1 MKRYLIAT
9 IVAFSTYSIALAD
22 NIGDV
27 LKQVASNNLTLQ
39 ALAHDN
45 QADVLDIKASNSI
58 GGPSVEYSPFFTKGY
73 SGVAE
78 SELVV
83 SQEIDFPTK
92 YAARNKQAKMQN
104 IVGEQL
110 LIKQRR
116 DILLQAQLLCIDL
129 IRLNQTLSMLHE
141 RLANSETLLQMYQK
155 RMDAGDA
162 NALELNKVKLDCME
176 VRTLVNEAQ
185 GERTSLLQQLR
196 QLNGGKPIDVI
207 DTVLPEYPQITN
219 FESYRALAL
228 ASDADVAVAQTAL
241 RSADMNL
248 KLQKN
253 EWLPNISFGYR
264 RNTEHGEGIN
274 GFLVG
279 VSFPLYSN
287 SNNVKAA
294 RQRRESAELQVM
306 QAQNEA
312 EATLRTNYEQLQ
324 GLQQVIDHSD
334 VKLLQESLTLFAKA
348 LQQGEI
354 TALVYYVEIN
364 SIYEKLQR
372 HIDLHCQSVKLL
384 AELHKAEL
392 LLVPV
397 ES

>member
-241 RSADMNL
+241 RAADMNL

-264 RNTEHGEGIN
+264 RNTEQGEGIN

-354 TALVYYVEIN
+354 TALVYYFEIN

-392 LLVPV
+392 
-397 ES
+397 

>member
-9 IVAFSTYSIALAD
+9 IVALSTYSIALAD
-22 NIGDV
+22 TVGDV
-27 LKQVASNNLTLQ
+27 LKQVATNNLTLQ
-39 ALAHDN
+39 ALVHDN

-92 YAARNKQAKMQN
+92 YAARNKQAQMQQT
-104 IVGEQL
+104 VGDKL
-110 LIKQRR
+110 LAKQRR

-129 IRLNQTLSMLHE
+129 IRLNQTLSMLRE
-141 RLANSETLLQMYQK
+141 RLTNSETLLQMYQK
-155 RMDAGDA
+155 RMEAGDA

-196 QLNGGKPIDVI
+196 QLNGGKPIDVT
-207 DTVLPEYPQITN
+207 DTVLPDYPQITN
-219 FESYRALAL
+219 FESYRTLAL
-228 ASDADVAVAQTAL
+228 ASDVNVAVAQTSL
-241 RSADMNL
+241 RAADMNL

-264 RNTEHGEGIN
+264 RNTEQGEGIN

-287 SNNVKAA
+287 SSNVKAA
-294 RQRRESAELQVM
+294 RQRRESAELQVV

-312 EATLRTNYEQLQ
+312 EASLRTKYEQLQ

-392 LLVPV
+392 
-397 ES
+397 

>member
-9 IVAFSTYSIALAD
+9 IVAFSTYSIAFAD

-58 GGPSVEYSPFFTKGY
+58 CGPSVEYSPFFTKGY

-110 LIKQRR
+110 LIKQRS

-241 RSADMNL
+241 RAADMNL

-264 RNTEHGEGIN
+264 RNTEQGEGIN

-312 EATLRTNYEQLQ
+312 EASMRTNYEQLQ

-348 LQQGEI
+348 LQHGEI

-392 LLVPV
+392 
-397 ES
+397 

>member
-241 RSADMNL
+241 RAADMNL

-264 RNTEHGEGIN
+264 RNTEQGEGIN

-312 EATLRTNYEQLQ
+312 EASMRTNSEQLQ

-392 LLVPV
+392 
-397 ES
+397 

>member
-22 NIGDV
+22 TVGDV
-27 LKQVASNNLTLQ
+27 LKQVASNNLTLK

-241 RSADMNL
+241 RAADMNL

-287 SNNVKAA
+287 SSNVKAA

-348 LQQGEI
+348 LQHGEI

-392 LLVPV
+392 
-397 ES
+397 

>member
-116 DILLQAQLLCIDL
+116 DILLQAQILCIDL

-207 DTVLPEYPQITN
+207 DTVMPEYPQITN

-241 RSADMNL
+241 RAADMNL

-264 RNTEHGEGIN
+264 RNTEQGEGIN
-274 GFLVG
+274 GFLIG

-312 EATLRTNYEQLQ
+312 EASMRTNYEQLQ

-348 LQQGEI
+348 LQHGEI

-392 LLVPV
+392 
-397 ES
+397 

>member
-39 ALAHDN
+39 ALVHDN

-196 QLNGGKPIDVI
+196 QLNGGKPIDVT
-207 DTVLPEYPQITN
+207 DTVLPKYPQITN

-241 RSADMNL
+241 RAADMNL

-264 RNTEHGEGIN
+264 RNTEQGEGIN

-294 RQRRESAELQVM
+294 RQRRESAEWQVM

-312 EATLRTNYEQLQ
+312 EASMRTNYEQLQ

-348 LQQGEI
+348 LQHGEI

-364 SIYEKLQR
+364 SIYEKLQQ

-392 LLVPV
+392 
-397 ES
+397 

>member
-9 IVAFSTYSIALAD
+9 IVAFSTYSIAFAD

-241 RSADMNL
+241 RAADMNL

-264 RNTEHGEGIN
+264 RNTEQGEGIN

-294 RQRRESAELQVM
+294 RQRRVSAELQVM

-312 EATLRTNYEQLQ
+312 EASMRTNYEQLQ

-348 LQQGEI
+348 LQHGEI

-392 LLVPV
+392 
-397 ES
+397 

>member
-22 NIGDV
+22 TVGDV
-27 LKQVASNNLTLQ
+27 LKQVAANNLTLQ
-39 ALAHDN
+39 ALVHDN

-141 RLANSETLLQMYQK
+141 RLVNSETLLQMYQK

-241 RSADMNL
+241 RAADMNL

-264 RNTEHGEGIN
+264 RNTEQGEGIN

-312 EATLRTNYEQLQ
+312 EASMRTNYEQLQ

-348 LQQGEI
+348 LQHGEI

-392 LLVPV
+392 
-397 ES
+397 

>member
-27 LKQVASNNLTLQ
+27 LKQVAANNLTIQ
-39 ALAHDN
+39 ALVHDN

-104 IVGEQL
+104 ILGEQL

-241 RSADMNL
+241 RAADMNL

-264 RNTEHGEGIN
+264 RNTEQGEGIN

-294 RQRRESAELQVM
+294 RQRRESAELQVV

-312 EATLRTNYEQLQ
+312 EASMRTNYEQLQ

-348 LQQGEI
+348 LQHGEI

-392 LLVPV
+392 
-397 ES
+397 

>member
-9 IVAFSTYSIALAD
+9 IVALSTYSIALAD
-22 NIGDV
+22 TVDDV
-27 LKQVASNNLTLQ
+27 LKQVAANNLTLQ
-39 ALAHDN
+39 ALVHDN

-92 YAARNKQAKMQN
+92 YAARNKQAQMQQT
-104 IVGEQL
+104 VGDKL
-110 LIKQRR
+110 LAKQRR

-129 IRLNQTLSMLHE
+129 IRLNQTLSMLRE

-155 RMDAGDA
+155 RMEAGDA

-196 QLNGGKPIDVI
+196 QLNGGKPIDVT
-207 DTVLPEYPQITN
+207 DTVLPDYPQITN

-228 ASDADVAVAQTAL
+228 ASDADVAVAQTSL
-241 RSADMNL
+241 RAADMNL

-294 RQRRESAELQVM
+294 RQRRESAELQVVH
-306 QAQNEA
+306 AQNEA
-312 EATLRTNYEQLQ
+312 EASLRTNYEQLQ

-392 LLVPV
+392 
-397 ES
+397 

>member
-196 QLNGGKPIDVI
+196 QLNGGKPIYVI

-241 RSADMNL
+241 RAADMNL

-264 RNTEHGEGIN
+264 RNTEQGEGIN

-312 EATLRTNYEQLQ
+312 EASMRTNYEQLQ

-392 LLVPV
+392 
-397 ES
+397 

>member
-22 NIGDV
+22 TVGDV
-27 LKQVASNNLTLQ
+27 LKQVAANNLTLQ
-39 ALAHDN
+39 ALVHDN

-241 RSADMNL
+241 RAADMNL

-287 SNNVKAA
+287 SSNVKAA
-294 RQRRESAELQVM
+294 RQRRESAELQVV

-392 LLVPV
+392 
-397 ES
+397 

>member
-9 IVAFSTYSIALAD
+9 IVALSTYSIALAD
-22 NIGDV
+22 TVGDV
-27 LKQVASNNLTLQ
+27 LKHVAANNLTLQ
-39 ALAHDN
+39 ALVHDN

-92 YAARNKQAKMQN
+92 YAARNKQAQMQQT
-104 IVGEQL
+104 VGDKL
-110 LIKQRR
+110 LAKQRR

-129 IRLNQTLSMLHE
+129 IRLNQTLSMLRE

-155 RMDAGDA
+155 RMEAGDT

-196 QLNGGKPIDVI
+196 QLNGGKPIDVT
-207 DTVLPEYPQITN
+207 DTVLPDYPQITN
-219 FESYRALAL
+219 FEEYRALAL
-228 ASDADVAVAQTAL
+228 ASDADVAVAQTSL
-241 RSADMNL
+241 RAADMNL

-287 SNNVKAA
+287 SSNVKAA
-294 RQRRESAELQVM
+294 RQRRESAELQVV

-312 EATLRTNYEQLQ
+312 EASLRTNYEQLQ

-384 AELHKAEL
+384 AELHKEEL
-392 LLVPV
+392 
-397 ES
+397 

>member
-9 IVAFSTYSIALAD
+9 IVAFSTYSIAFAD

-39 ALAHDN
+39 ALVHDN

-116 DILLQAQLLCIDL
+116 DILLQTQLLCIDL

-196 QLNGGKPIDVI
+196 LLNGGKPIDVI

-241 RSADMNL
+241 RAADMNL

-264 RNTEHGEGIN
+264 RNTEQGEGIN

-312 EATLRTNYEQLQ
+312 EASMRTNYEQLQ

-348 LQQGEI
+348 LQHGEI

-392 LLVPV
+392 
-397 ES
+397 

>member
-22 NIGDV
+22 TVGDV
-27 LKQVASNNLTLQ
+27 LKQVAANNLTLQ
-39 ALAHDN
+39 ALVHDN

-141 RLANSETLLQMYQK
+141 RLVNSETLLQMYQK

-241 RSADMNL
+241 RAADMNL

-287 SNNVKAA
+287 SSNVKAA
-294 RQRRESAELQVM
+294 RQRRESAELQVV

-312 EATLRTNYEQLQ
+312 EASLRTNYEQLQ

-392 LLVPV
+392 
-397 ES
+397 

>member
-116 DILLQAQLLCIDL
+116 DILLQAQILCIDL

-162 NALELNKVKLDCME
+162 NTLEFNKVKLDCME

-207 DTVLPEYPQITN
+207 DTVMPEYPQITN

-241 RSADMNL
+241 RAADMNL

-264 RNTEHGEGIN
+264 RNTEQGEGIN
-274 GFLVG
+274 GFLIG

-312 EATLRTNYEQLQ
+312 EASMRTNYEQLQ
-324 GLQQVIDHSD
+324 GLQQIIDHSD

-348 LQQGEI
+348 LQHGEI

-392 LLVPV
+392 
-397 ES
+397 

>member
-39 ALAHDN
+39 ALVHDN

-241 RSADMNL
+241 RAADMNL

-264 RNTEHGEGIN
+264 RNTEQGEGIN

-364 SIYEKLQR
+364 SIYEKLQQ

-392 LLVPV
+392 
-397 ES
+397 

>member
-9 IVAFSTYSIALAD
+9 IVALSTYSIALAD
-22 NIGDV
+22 TVGDV
-27 LKQVASNNLTLQ
+27 LKQVAANNLTLQ
-39 ALAHDN
+39 ALVHDN

-92 YAARNKQAKMQN
+92 YAARNKQAQMQQT
-104 IVGEQL
+104 VGDKL
-110 LIKQRR
+110 LAKQRR

-129 IRLNQTLSMLHE
+129 IRLNQTLSMLRE

-155 RMDAGDA
+155 RMEAGDA

-196 QLNGGKPIDVI
+196 QLNGGKPIDVT
-207 DTVLPEYPQITN
+207 DTVLPDYPQITN
-219 FESYRALAL
+219 FEEYRALAL

-241 RSADMNL
+241 RAADMNL

-264 RNTEHGEGIN
+264 RNTEQGEGIN

-287 SNNVKAA
+287 SSNVKAA
-294 RQRRESAELQVM
+294 RQRRESAELQVV

-312 EATLRTNYEQLQ
+312 EASLRTNYEQLQ

-384 AELHKAEL
+384 AELHKEEL
-392 LLVPV
+392 
-397 ES
+397 

>member
-196 QLNGGKPIDVI
+196 LLNGGKPIDVI

-241 RSADMNL
+241 RAADMNL

-312 EATLRTNYEQLQ
+312 EASMRTNYEQLQ

-348 LQQGEI
+348 LQHGEI

-364 SIYEKLQR
+364 SIYEKLQQ

-392 LLVPV
+392 
-397 ES
+397 

>member
-241 RSADMNL
+241 RAADMNL

-294 RQRRESAELQVM
+294 RQRRESAELQVV

-312 EATLRTNYEQLQ
+312 EASLRTNYEQLQ

-392 LLVPV
+392 
-397 ES
+397 

>member
-39 ALAHDN
+39 ALTHDN

-241 RSADMNL
+241 RAADMNL

-264 RNTEHGEGIN
+264 RNTEQGEGIN

-384 AELHKAEL
+384 AELHKTEL
-392 LLVPV
+392 
-397 ES
+397 

>member
-39 ALAHDN
+39 ALVHDN

-241 RSADMNL
+241 RAADMNL

-264 RNTEHGEGIN
+264 RNTEQGEGIN

-312 EATLRTNYEQLQ
+312 EASMRTNYEQLQ

-392 LLVPV
+392 
-397 ES
+397 

>member
-9 IVAFSTYSIALAD
+9 IVALSTYSVALAD
-22 NIGDV
+22 TVDDV
-27 LKQVASNNLTLQ
+27 LKQVAANNLTLQ
-39 ALAHDN
+39 ALVHDN

-92 YAARNKQAKMQN
+92 YAARNKQAQMQQT
-104 IVGEQL
+104 VGDKL
-110 LIKQRR
+110 LAKQRR

-129 IRLNQTLSMLHE
+129 IRLNQTLSMLRE

-155 RMDAGDA
+155 RMEAGDA

-196 QLNGGKPIDVI
+196 QLNGGKSIDVT
-207 DTVLPEYPQITN
+207 DTVLPDYPQITN

-228 ASDADVAVAQTAL
+228 ASDADVAVAQTSL
-241 RSADMNL
+241 RAADMNL

-264 RNTEHGEGIN
+264 RNTEQGEGIN

-287 SNNVKAA
+287 SSNVKAA
-294 RQRRESAELQVM
+294 RQRRESAELQVV

-312 EATLRTNYEQLQ
+312 EASLRTNYEQLQ

-392 LLVPV
+392 
-397 ES
+397 

>member
-9 IVAFSTYSIALAD
+9 IVAFSTYSIAFAD

-27 LKQVASNNLTLQ
+27 LKQVAANNLTLQ

-92 YAARNKQAKMQN
+92 YAARNKQAKMQHT
-104 IVGEQL
+104 VGEQL
-110 LIKQRR
+110 LAKQRR

-185 GERTSLLQQLR
+185 GERTSLLQQLK
-196 QLNGGKPIDVI
+196 QLNGGKPIDVT

-241 RSADMNL
+241 RAADMNL

-294 RQRRESAELQVM
+294 RQRRESAELQVL

-312 EATLRTNYEQLQ
+312 EASMRTNYEQLQ

-334 VKLLQESLTLFAKA
+334 VKLLQESLDLFAKA

-392 LLVPV
+392 
-397 ES
+397 

>member
-9 IVAFSTYSIALAD
+9 IVALSTYSVALAD
-22 NIGDV
+22 TVDDV
-27 LKQVASNNLTLQ
+27 LKQVAANNLTLQ
-39 ALAHDN
+39 ALVHDN

-92 YAARNKQAKMQN
+92 YAARNKQAQMQQT
-104 IVGEQL
+104 VGDKL
-110 LIKQRR
+110 LAKQRR

-129 IRLNQTLSMLHE
+129 IRLNQTLSMLRE

-155 RMDAGDA
+155 RMEAGDA

-196 QLNGGKPIDVI
+196 QLNGGKPIDVT
-207 DTVLPEYPQITN
+207 DTVLPDYPQITN
-219 FESYRALAL
+219 FEEYRALAL
-228 ASDADVAVAQTAL
+228 ASDADVAVAQTSL
-241 RSADMNL
+241 RAADMNL

-287 SNNVKAA
+287 SNNAKAA

-392 LLVPV
+392 
-397 ES
+397 

>member
-22 NIGDV
+22 TVGDV

-207 DTVLPEYPQITN
+207 DIVLPEYPQITN

-241 RSADMNL
+241 RAADMNL

-264 RNTEHGEGIN
+264 RNTEQGEGIN

-312 EATLRTNYEQLQ
+312 EASMRTNYEQLQ

-348 LQQGEI
+348 LQHGEI

-392 LLVPV
+392 
-397 ES
+397 

>member
-196 QLNGGKPIDVI
+196 LLNGGKPIDVI

-312 EATLRTNYEQLQ
+312 EASMRTNYEQLQ

-348 LQQGEI
+348 LQHGEI

-392 LLVPV
+392 
-397 ES
+397 

>member
-39 ALAHDN
+39 ALVHDN

-185 GERTSLLQQLR
+185 GERTSLLQQLK
-196 QLNGGKPIDVI
+196 QLNGGKSIDVT

-241 RSADMNL
+241 RAADMNL

-392 LLVPV
+392 
-397 ES
+397 

>member
-27 LKQVASNNLTLQ
+27 LKQVASNNLTLK

-241 RSADMNL
+241 RAADMNL

-392 LLVPV
+392 
-397 ES
+397 

>member
-141 RLANSETLLQMYQK
+141 RLVNSETLLQMYQK

-241 RSADMNL
+241 RAADMNL

-264 RNTEHGEGIN
+264 RNTEQGEGIN

-392 LLVPV
+392 
-397 ES
+397 

>member
-241 RSADMNL
+241 RAADMNL

-312 EATLRTNYEQLQ
+312 EVTLRTNYEQLQ

-392 LLVPV
+392 
-397 ES
+397 

>member
-196 QLNGGKPIDVI
+196 QLNGGKPIDVT
-207 DTVLPEYPQITN
+207 DTVLPKYPQITN

-241 RSADMNL
+241 RAADMNL

-312 EATLRTNYEQLQ
+312 EASMRTNYEQLQ

-348 LQQGEI
+348 LQHGEI

-364 SIYEKLQR
+364 SIYEKLQQ

-392 LLVPV
+392 
-397 ES
+397 

>member
-9 IVAFSTYSIALAD
+9 IVALSTYSVALAD
-22 NIGDV
+22 TVGDV
-27 LKQVASNNLTLQ
+27 LKQVAANNLTLQ
-39 ALAHDN
+39 ALVHDN

-92 YAARNKQAKMQN
+92 YAARNKQAQMQQT
-104 IVGEQL
+104 VGDKL
-110 LIKQRR
+110 LAKQRR

-129 IRLNQTLSMLHE
+129 IRLNQTLSMLRE

-155 RMDAGDA
+155 RMEAGDA

-196 QLNGGKPIDVI
+196 QLNGGKPIDVT
-207 DTVLPEYPQITN
+207 DTVLPNYPQITN
-219 FESYRALAL
+219 FETYRALAL
-228 ASDADVAVAQTAL
+228 ASDADVAVAQTSL
-241 RSADMNL
+241 RAADMNL

-264 RNTEHGEGIN
+264 RNTEQGEGIN

-287 SNNVKAA
+287 SSNVKAA
-294 RQRRESAELQVM
+294 RQRRESAELQVV

-312 EATLRTNYEQLQ
+312 EASLRTNYEQLQ

-334 VKLLQESLTLFAKA
+334 VKLLQESLDLFAKA

-384 AELHKAEL
+384 AELHKEEL
-392 LLVPV
+392 
-397 ES
+397 

>member
-155 RMDAGDA
+155 RMDVGDA

-241 RSADMNL
+241 RAADMNL

-324 GLQQVIDHSD
+324 GLQQVTDHSD

-392 LLVPV
+392 
-397 ES
+397 

>member
-141 RLANSETLLQMYQK
+141 RLVNSETLLQMYQK

-241 RSADMNL
+241 RAADMNL

-392 LLVPV
+392 
-397 ES
+397 

>member
-39 ALAHDN
+39 ALVHDN

-241 RSADMNL
+241 RAADMNL

-264 RNTEHGEGIN
+264 RNTEQGEGIN

-294 RQRRESAELQVM
+294 RQRRVSAELQVM

-312 EATLRTNYEQLQ
+312 EASMRTNYEQLQ

-348 LQQGEI
+348 LQHGEI

-384 AELHKAEL
+384 AELHKEEL
-392 LLVPV
+392 
-397 ES
+397 